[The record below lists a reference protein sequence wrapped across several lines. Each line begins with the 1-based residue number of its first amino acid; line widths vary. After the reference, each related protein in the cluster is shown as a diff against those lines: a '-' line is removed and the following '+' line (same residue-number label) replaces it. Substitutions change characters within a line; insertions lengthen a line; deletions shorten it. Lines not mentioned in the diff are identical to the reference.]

1 MLADK
6 REQEKVDA
14 MKQYRLAMIDQQKA
28 GLAEKTRSDQALA
41 DYREQEAA
49 NQRLRSVQQD
59 QQFQQQEARRSKS
72 EEDANKLARDRLDA
86 QTKENSLKE
95 QALAEQRKSSNAIA
109 QGNLDQRKRA
119 NDLAEKKAETGA
131 GGKDTVAGQRSRGI
145 LRELGSQDALDAEI
159 KKTRD
164 DLSKVNTMPTGLSTK
179 DQILWAQDASRAQLR
194 STLTQRLRDLE
205 LTGGYQP
212 PESKSLNVAP
222 PPTQPSQ
229 QGATPPGAGGPGG
242 GGGAQTQREM
252 TDEEQQAALAPFRG
266 MPQDQMGPPMPM
278 GPEQPPDL
286 HGMPPNAPMTPPVG
300 SPQHDAMH
308 GQGLLD
314 DFAIAKNPMH
324 PNYSYAWMRLAAKFP
339 GIGRPPR
346 RVMDS
351 ASQQMA
357 MQASGL
363 GASVLPI
370 GPLQGPA
377 MMAGTRMLQPAISD
391 WFNSMLPANPGQQ
404 PDDSG
409 R

>member
-14 MKQYRLAMIDQQKA
+14 MKQYRMAMIDQNKA
-28 GLAEKTRSDQALA
+28 ALAEKTRSDQALA
-41 DYREQEAA
+41 DYREEELA
-49 NQRLRSVQQD
+49 NNRLRSVQQD
-59 QQFQQQEARRSKS
+59 QQFNRQEDRRSRAQ
-72 EEDANKLARDRLDA
+72 EDANKLARDKLNAQHQADAAKAEARAEEQKNNLAIRKGQLDA
-86 QTKENSLKE
+86 TNTRNKIE
-95 QALAEQRKSSNAIA
+95 Q
-109 QGNLDQRKRA
+109 
-119 NDLAEKKAETGA
+119 EKVDKGA

-145 LRELGSQDALDAEI
+145 LRELGNQDALDAEI

-164 DLSKVNTMPTGLSTK
+164 DLGKVNTMPTGLSTK
-179 DQILWAQDASRAQLR
+179 DQVLWAQDASRAQLR
-194 STLTQRLRDLE
+194 TTLTQRLRDLE
-205 LTGGYQP
+205 LAGGYQP

-229 QGATPPGAGGPGG
+229 QGAMPPGASGPGG

-252 TDEEQQAALAPFRG
+252 SDEEQQAALAPFRG
-266 MPQDQMGPPMPM
+266 MPQDQMPT

-286 HGMPPNAPMTPPVG
+286 QGMPPNSPTTPPVG

-363 GASVLPI
+363 GASVLPL
-370 GPLQGPA
+370 GPLAGPA
-377 MMAGTRMLQPAISD
+377 IMAGTRMLQPAISD